1 MNDSYNHTK
10 TTCHIIDQF
19 TTPNVSVNNG
29 HDYKIALE
37 LKYWSQRWGKMSYS
51 KRVFRTMERGFAVV
65 GVVTAVAVG
74 VAAYG
79 IYTYHKANHQS
90 T

>member
-1 MNDSYNHTK
+1 
-10 TTCHIIDQF
+10 
-19 TTPNVSVNNG
+19 
-29 HDYKIALE
+29 
-37 LKYWSQRWGKMSYS
+37 
-51 KRVFRTMERGFAVV
+51 MERGFAVV